1 VVLVYPLDRTRGDPV
16 DLFEIAETRHLGREE
31 AAARL
36 HALAD
41 ALASNNS
48 VEFERGGRRIT
59 VSVPDEVDLKVEVE
73 VELGDVNELAIEL
86 TW

>member
-1 VVLVYPLDRTRGDPV
+1 M
-16 DLFEIAETRHLGREE
+16 DLFDIDETQHLRREE

-41 ALASNNS
+41 ELASNNS
-48 VEFERGGRRIT
+48 VEFVRGGRRIT
-59 VSVPDEVDLKVEVE
+59 VQVPDEVDLKVEVE
-73 VELGDVNELAIEL
+73 IGDESELEIEL

>member
-1 VVLVYPLDRTRGDPV
+1 MARRCEGDDM
-16 DLFEIAETRHLGREE
+16 DLFEIDDTQRLRRED

-41 ALASNNS
+41 AIARNNA
-48 VEFERGGRRIT
+48 VEFERGGARIT
-59 VSVPDEVDLKVEVE
+59 VRIPDEVDLKIE
-73 VELGDVNELAIEL
+73 VELGDDEGELEIEL